1 MLIEQ
6 LIDPDK
12 VKMKTENLK
21 FRRDLQDQRQK
32 GLVGRRADLR
42 NEESILGLEAMWE
55 IVRKR
60 MKNAF
65 IIYLQINLSPPS
77 PSFTL

>member
-6 LIDPDK
+6 LIDPEK